1 MNEFARGQG
10 TGGSGYG
17 AVGRADMAVD
27 AGLRS
32 FMLGVYN
39 KMALGLALTAILALA
54 ASNNAFGLMPGLTQ
68 TLFTAPLL
76 YIIMFGPIALL
87 LISSFAMRNPSPV
100 MANALYWGVVSLI
113 GVGMGALVLVYA
125 RIPNGM
131 ELIAKAF
138 FITSAAFAGLSLYGY
153 TTKKDLSGWGSF
165 LIMGVIGLV
174 IAGVVNIFLKSSALD
189 FAISAVGV
197 LIFSGLVA
205 YDTQNLKT
213 SYYQFRGDK
222 NSMSVATSY
231 GALSLYINFINLF
244 RMILSLISPRD

>member
-1 MNEFARGQG
+1 MNEFARRPGA
-10 TGGSGYG
+10 GGPGYG
-17 AVGRADMAVD
+17 AIGRTDMAVD

-39 KMALGLALTAILALA
+39 KMALGLALTAFLALA
-54 ASNNAFGLMPGLTQ
+54 ASNNAFGLVPGLTGA
-68 TLFTAPLL
+68 LFTAPLI
-76 YIIMFGPIALL
+76 YVIMFGPLALL
-87 LISSFAMRNPSPV
+87 LISSFAMRNPSPG
-100 MANALYWGVVSLI
+100 MANALYWGVVSLM

-138 FITSAAFAGLSLYGY
+138 FVTSAAFAGLSLYGY

-174 IAGVVNIFLKSSALD
+174 IAGIVNIFLKSSALD

-197 LIFSGLVA
+197 LIFAGLVA
-205 YDTQNLKT
+205 YDTQKLKT
-213 SYYQFRGDK
+213 SYYHFRNDR

-244 RMILSLISPRD
+244 TFILRLMSPRN